1 MPRLSRRRYRPNPA
15 AISDAEIRRLGQAYI
30 EGQDQSGTRQ
40 KESVSEYNKAVR
52 SLRVGKH
59 LPSDVYVHKTLVP
72 SLPLSAQ
79 ISVAEALGIAGL
91 TLGDIDLVK
100 LSKSKPSVSLL
111 SYPGF
116 WSEPFPGIVASW
128 SVDLAAHRVTHRQYA
143 QDYSTPILHR
153 KEEFLAPGDPRA
165 VPFREVTRVLEGLGL
180 FRDLSRI
187 GHRWVWDQMLRDAN
201 VRVEDGRVLSYVGR
215 PRRICPSDTNDSKE
229 TSRPIVPRL
238 HRAMQKRIWRHGDR
252 NYDLGGGKFERATNE
267 LREQSGVTNY
277 VDDPSRSDKHN
288 AAVRAEML
296 RNPPDT
302 VTVANVLNVIC
313 DAEARSRVIASA
325 GSAVRS
331 GGVVGFQIYTG
342 DGSGS
347 GCKTTDGWQEN
358 RKAVTYQEEIE
369 RWFGHVERR
378 GDFFFATEPRRVPVG
393 RLPEDHP
400 TKVCGRTSAPRPNP
414 RSGKRRDLRR

>member
-1 MPRLSRRRYRPNPA
+1 MA
-15 AISDAEIRRLGQAYI
+15 
-30 EGQDQSGTRQ
+30 TR
-40 KESVSEYNKAVR
+40 VGAPISEYNAAVR
-52 SLRVGKH
+52 ALRVGKQ

-72 SLPLSAQ
+72 SLLPVAQ
-79 ISVAEALGIAGL
+79 RGIADALDLAGL
-91 TLGDIDLVK
+91 TLADIDLVK
-100 LSKSKPSVSLL
+100 LSKAKLSVSLL
-111 SYPGF
+111 SYPNF
-116 WSEPFPGIVASW
+116 WSDPFPGIVASW
-128 SVDLAAHRVTHRQYA
+128 TVDLGARKAVHRRYA

-153 KEEFLAPGDPRA
+153 KEEFLAPDDPRA
-165 VPFREVTRVLEGLGL
+165 APFRAVTKELERLGL

-201 VRVEDGRVLSYVGR
+201 VRVEGGRVLPYAER
-215 PRRICPSDTNDSKE
+215 PRRACPTDTNDSRD
-229 TSRPIVPRL
+229 TSRAQVPRL
-238 HRAMQKRIWRHGDR
+238 HRAMQKKVWRSGDR

-267 LREQSGVTNY
+267 VRDQSGVRNY

-288 AAVRAEML
+288 AAVRAEMR

-313 DAEARSRVIASA
+313 DASARSGVIAHA
-325 GSAVRS
+325 AAAVRE
-331 GGVVGFQIYTG
+331 GGIVGFQIYTG
-342 DGSGS
+342 DLSGA
-347 GCKTTDGWQEN
+347 GCQTTDGWQEH

-400 TKVCGRTSAPRPNP
+400 TKVCGRTSAPRPSP